1 MPGVTE
7 QVTRDGTAPDEPDE
21 IGSAA
26 VARTLPRVDLVGRVR
41 DELAARWPAWQ
52 DHLPI
57 VTVVGLYVW
66 YFTRMSMDVHRGL
79 GTSGYDFGLYDQG
92 LWLLSRFK
100 APYVTIMG
108 RNLMGDHTSFILVLL
123 VPLYWIAPG
132 AWILLFSQ
140 AAAIGS
146 GAFVV
151 YALARRKIGGVALPT
166 LLGALYLGHPALS
179 WTNMEQFHPDAYLGL
194 LVPLAIYA
202 AVCRRTR
209 LFVVAAALCLLVKE
223 DAAFIVLPLGLW
235 VAWRRDRRLGLWMA
249 GAAFAYALFATQFVL
264 RSLIGR
270 PTLNSWR
277 IPFGGPRGTLRAVVD
292 RPGEVFDYLK
302 ADHRPFYVWQMLL
315 PYLPGFVWA
324 PDIAAISTLVLAS
337 NVVSTFVYQ
346 HLIQYHYSLA
356 IVPALAMASVVGVAR
371 LAGRRRVVVVALV
384 TVLTAW
390 SAHLWSVLPGS
401 RNVYAHWPATF
412 PVPVEVRELA
422 KYLPPDAVVSATHNF
437 VPQIDRRERIYQFPT
452 PFSARLWGVYDREGQ
467 QLPFVDDIEYVF
479 ITNDLLDLQ
488 PIWDRFKDR
497 YEPLVQ
503 GRYATIYVRKGLPHV
518 PVAPPGVTIDTPQP
532 TASTP

>member
-1 MPGVTE
+1 MPHVAE
-7 QVTRDGTAPDEPDE
+7 QVIDD
-21 IGSAA
+21 AA
-26 VARTLPRVDLVGRVR
+26 FESERVSRFADRVQ
-41 DELAARWPAWQ
+41 DLAARLTEWQ

-57 VTVVGLYVW
+57 VFIVAMYVS

-79 GTSGYDFGLYDQG
+79 GSSGYDFGLYDQG
-92 LWLLSRFK
+92 LWLLSRFR

-140 AAAIGS
+140 SAAIGC

-166 LLGALYLGHPALS
+166 LLGALYLAHPALS

-194 LVPLAIYA
+194 LLPLALYGA
-202 AVCRRTR
+202 LCRRTR
-209 LFVVAAALCLLVKE
+209 LFVVSAALCLLVKE
-223 DAAFIVLPLGLW
+223 DTVLIVAPLGVW
-235 VAWRRDRRLGLWMA
+235 VAWRRDRRLGLWVV
-249 GAAFAYALFATQFVL
+249 AAAIGYALFATQFVL

-277 IPFGGPRGTLRAVVD
+277 IPFGGPSGSVRTLVD
-292 RPGEVFDYLK
+292 QPGQVFEYLK

-315 PYLPGFVWA
+315 PYVPAFVWA
-324 PDIAAISTLVLAS
+324 PDVAAISTLVLAS
-337 NVVSTFVYQ
+337 NVASTFVYQ
-346 HLIQYHYSLA
+346 HLVQYHYSLVV
-356 IVPALAMASVVGVAR
+356 VPALAMAAVVGIAR
-371 LAGRRRVVVVALV
+371 LSGRRRTIVVALV
-384 TVLTAW
+384 VLLTAW

-401 RNVYAHWPATF
+401 RNVYAHWPANH
-412 PVPVEVRELA
+412 PVPTEVRELA
-422 KYLPPDAVVSATHNF
+422 RHLPPNAVVSATHNF
-437 VPQIDRRERIYQFPT
+437 VPQIDYRDRIYQFPT

-467 QLPFVDDIEYVF
+467 QLSFIGDIQYVF

-488 PIWDRFKDR
+488 PIWDRYKDQF
-497 YEPLVQ
+497 EPFVQ
-503 GRYATIYVRKGLPHV
+503 GRFASIYVRKGLAHP
-518 PVAPPGVTIDTPQP
+518 PAPALAPSAGATSPGNP
-532 TASTP
+532 